1 MALLD
6 GILKVQLQYCE
17 LQLAH
22 VHLAKLEL
30 SSVASL
36 VGRFGL
42 GCMEPHYID
51 DEA

>member
-22 VHLAKLEL
+22 VHLAHLWKLE
-30 SSVASL
+30 AHL
-36 VGRFGL
+36 V
-42 GCMEPHYID
+42 
-51 DEA
+51 